1 MVQCDPNLSRIVQD
15 LTGTLPHLP
24 VGHHHRNTVNHWG
37 ATPSMP
43 PSPSSARWSKWAC
56 QASAQCL
63 VGALRGDL
71 RLVRALPC
79 RRQPR
84 HGMVPRVLSLP
95 RVARSTPWPRGRR
108 VAPCA
113 GPVAWPSG
121 PRLAAQAG
129 PPRWFW
135 PIA

>member
-15 LTGTLPHLP
+15 LTGTLSHLP

-84 HGMVPRVLSLP
+84 HGMVPRVLTASS
-95 RVARSTPWPRGRR
+95 RSDHALATRS
-108 VAPCA
+108 PCA
-113 GPVAWPSG
+113 PLGWPSG
-121 PRLAAQAG
+121 LAEWATFGSAS
-129 PPRWFW
+129 W
-135 PIA
+135 AS